1 MLPPRPDS
9 NAAIAGLQSGDII
22 VEADDREIES
32 YGTLYEV
39 FDGHK
44 SGDSIELRVRRDP
57 GELTDISV
65 VRQ

>member
-1 MLPPRPDS
+1 MLPPRPGS
-9 NAAIAGLQSGDII
+9 NAVAAGLLSGDLI
-22 VEADDREIES
+22 VGVDGQDIKS

-39 FDGHK
+39 VDGHN
-44 SGDSIELRVRRDP
+44 SGDSIELRVRRES